1 MMQMAMKQSRLNSC
15 EVVDDCLI
23 LVSSFKPAKIL
34 KFGTSRLN
42 LSCLLLESYAQSA
55 DNSFLIDRLQLR
67 GKLSHHSSGIGND
80 TFASLF
86 VDSEL

>member
-34 KFGTSRLN
+34 KFGTSRPGAKFE
-42 LSCLLLESYAQSA
+42 LSSP
-55 DNSFLIDRLQLR
+55 
-67 GKLSHHSSGIGND
+67 
-80 TFASLF
+80 
-86 VDSEL
+86 